1 MVSNDRSLAINN
13 SVNPARTPIVVCDCS
28 KTTMDHNQL
37 LSLLTCNDTLME
49 CCKCF
54 HPLAT
59 VQSFFPLFQLSN
71 ALSKY
76 KTLRSELLFS
86 SCLFGSLSYVSVAK
100 YQICSFIH
108 ENSQRRLDQRL
119 VIFLILSI
127 TTDPDWSTIKS
138 YSKSTLQFSDS
149 FRFSKLLNIQCV

>member
-71 ALSKY
+71 ALSQY
-76 KTLRSELLFS
+76 KTFCLNYCSPLVYLAPCPMCQSPNIKSVLLFMRTAR
-86 SCLFGSLSYVSVAK
+86 GV
-100 YQICSFIH
+100 
-108 ENSQRRLDQRL
+108 
-119 VIFLILSI
+119 LIKDL
-127 TTDPDWSTIKS
+127 
-138 YSKSTLQFSDS
+138 
-149 FRFSKLLNIQCV
+149 